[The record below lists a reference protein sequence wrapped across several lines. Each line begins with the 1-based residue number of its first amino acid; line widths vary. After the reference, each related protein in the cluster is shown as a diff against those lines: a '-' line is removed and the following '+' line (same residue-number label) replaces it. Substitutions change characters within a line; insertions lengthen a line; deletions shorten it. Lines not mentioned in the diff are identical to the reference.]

1 MVATPQAALAMR
13 DDDPA
18 VVHDVAITGDAGLA
32 LQHGRPQQRVPL
44 LALPPSISIC
54 PEQSASNVA
63 NTMARDILNPDGEGR
78 KDDIPQGKVG
88 VDDLAQHI
96 LDNKAKHKKKII
108 KKRPAASDHTEQP
121 SKKHISK
128 PTRDSNGLTI
138 PFPGVPKK
146 ACPPIAYKSFR
157 IYTDLKTQ
165 AWRVKKVGERKD
177 KAASWNANPQEAW
190 NKVLGFLKA

>member
-18 VVHDVAITGDAGLA
+18 VVHDVAITRHAGLALQLGGPQQRVPLADISRDILNGDGEGLQYNIPQGKVATPGDAGLA

-44 LALPPSISIC
+44 LALPPSISIG

-96 LDNKAKHKKKII
+96 LDNKAKHKKK
-108 KKRPAASDHTEQP
+108 
-121 SKKHISK
+121 
-128 PTRDSNGLTI
+128 
-138 PFPGVPKK
+138 
-146 ACPPIAYKSFR
+146 
-157 IYTDLKTQ
+157 
-165 AWRVKKVGERKD
+165 
-177 KAASWNANPQEAW
+177 
-190 NKVLGFLKA
+190 

>member
-18 VVHDVAITGDAGLA
+18 VVHDVAITGHAGLA

-44 LALPPSISIC
+44 LPSKSFGL
-54 PEQSASNVA
+54 EQSASHVA
-63 NTMARDILNPDGEGR
+63 NTMARDILTPDGEGR

-88 VDDLAQHI
+88 VDDLAQRI

-128 PTRDSNGLTI
+128 PTRDSNGFTI

-157 IYTDLKTQ
+157 IYTDLTMK